1 MSLLANPLL
10 RAIWQKDPLWE
21 VLPEPQARLRIPPLE
36 VVRAVPMGK
45 NYYYTHFTEEK
56 TRAQRD
62 ILMVQ
67 GCMTGVR
74 AGILT
79 LQEAWRL

>member
-1 MSLLANPLL
+1 MSLLVNPLL
-10 RAIWQKDPLWE
+10 RAVWQKDPLWE

-36 VVRAVPMGK
+36 VVSAVPTGK

-56 TRAQRD
+56 TRSQRE
-62 ILMVQ
+62 ILMAQ
-67 GCMTGVR
+67 GCVTGVR

-79 LQEAWRL
+79 LQEAWCL